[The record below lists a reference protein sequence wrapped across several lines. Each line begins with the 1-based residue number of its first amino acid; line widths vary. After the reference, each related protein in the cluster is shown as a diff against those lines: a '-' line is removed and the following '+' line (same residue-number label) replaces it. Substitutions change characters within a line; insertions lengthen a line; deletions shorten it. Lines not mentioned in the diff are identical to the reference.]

1 MPPRIAPARRG
12 SRSCLGVRVPQAC
25 RHARVGAG
33 LQQSPDK
40 FRQIPGT
47 CNVQRGAALGVLC
60 VYVDGGVGQADFLQ
74 ARDAAELRDIFAAI
88 GVELSDADFA
98 ATYETATKMDPSG
111 LVSVESFRRALNA
124 ATMPEGQQTVSRYP
138 FAS

>member
-1 MPPRIAPARRG
+1 MILHTPGRVSYEVG
-12 SRSCLGVRVPQAC
+12 LERSFFDAIVLDLTGYYKDIRNTIRTITIETPNGIYRTNGNGDYADVR
-25 RHARVGAG
+25 
-33 LQQSPDK
+33 
-40 FRQIPGT
+40 
-47 CNVQRGAALGVLC
+47 
-60 VYVDGGVGQADFLQ
+60 
-74 ARDAAELRDIFAAI
+74 

-98 ATYETATKMDPSG
+98 ATYEMATKMDPSG

>member
-1 MPPRIAPARRG
+1 MRGEALTLAGAGQILYPPR
-12 SRSCLGVRVPQAC
+12 
-25 RHARVGAG
+25 
-33 LQQSPDK
+33 
-40 FRQIPGT
+40 FT
-47 CNVQRGAALGVLC
+47 
-60 VYVDGGVGQADFLQ
+60 DGGVGQADFLQ
-74 ARDAAELRDIFAAI
+74 ARDAAELRDVFAAI

-98 ATYETATKMDPSG
+98 ATYEMATKMDPSG